1 MNLISIFFIS
11 FLIALSGALAPGPLL
26 AVVVAESPRRG
37 FKTGPMIILGHT
49 ILETIMIGLLLL
61 GFSKLLNNPLI
72 TRIIAIT
79 GGVILIWFGIKLFIF
94 IPRATLQFK
103 NEKIK
108 SRNLPLLGITM
119 SLANPY
125 WTIWWLTIGWGLLL
139 LAQKTGVKGV
149 MAFFLGHVLAD
160 FGWYSTVSWILGTSR
175 KFITL
180 KLYKTILLICGL
192 SLICLGVYFGFKL
205 GI

>member
-26 AVVVAESPRRG
+26 AVVVAETPRRG
-37 FKTGPMIILGHT
+37 FKTGPMIVLGHA

-61 GFSKLLNNPLI
+61 GFSNLLNNPL
-72 TRIIAIT
+72 TTKIIAIT
-79 GGVILIWFGIKLFIF
+79 GGIILIWFGIKLFML
-94 IPRATLQFK
+94 IPKATLQFEGK
-103 NEKIK
+103 KIRSK
-108 SRNLPLLGITM
+108 NLPLLGIIM

-139 LAQKTGVKGV
+139 LAQKAGVKGV
-149 MAFFLGHVLAD
+149 IAFFLGHILAD
-160 FGWYSTVSWILGTSR
+160 FGWYSTVSWILGTGR
-175 KFITL
+175 KFFTL
-180 KLYKTILLICGL
+180 KLYKTILLICSL